1 MYFVYF
7 AGVAANC
14 YQAVRITLYINQ
26 ERESTSLVDL
36 HHRHKRFF
44 MADFLELITDCGTV
58 AILAIVMAD
67 KKGYYQN
74 GAIHENVFIDQV
86 AVEIRQAW
94 CGI

>member
-1 MYFVYF
+1 
-7 AGVAANC
+7 
-14 YQAVRITLYINQ
+14 
-26 ERESTSLVDL
+26 
-36 HHRHKRFF
+36 

-67 KKGYYQN
+67 TKKGYYQN
-74 GAIHENVFIDQV
+74 GAIHENVFIDKV